1 MEYQVKEGQSI
12 YDVAVATYGAASFA
26 VKLLK
31 DNPLIFP
38 DINTVNVGT
47 VQYDESLVIRVIP
60 GVQLVSD
67 AVPSGARSI
76 TGQENQ
82 SIFDLALLTVGTI
95 DRVVEMVRNADR
107 KPLSYLAA
115 NGRVFPFNL
124 NSVSDINLYLFL
136 KRLGTSI
143 GGTIDPNSNTTGKAY
158 NNQAYSNGY
167 N

>member
-1 MEYQVKEGQSI
+1 
-12 YDVAVATYGAASFA
+12 
-26 VKLLK
+26 
-31 DNPLIFP
+31 
-38 DINTVNVGT
+38 
-47 VQYDESLVIRVIP
+47 
-60 GVQLVSD
+60 
-67 AVPSGARSI
+67 
-76 TGQENQ
+76 
-82 SIFDLALLTVGTI
+82 
-95 DRVVEMVRNADR
+95 MVRNADR